1 MTNRCMARTTRN
13 GGEANTV
20 MGTVREVHVGSV
32 LSRRMAS
39 RRRDLGMRTARDHVG
54 CVVGAWQCM

>member
-13 GGEANTV
+13 GGEGNTV
-20 MGTVREVHVGSV
+20 MGTVREVGSV

-39 RRRDLGMRTARDHVG
+39 RRRDLGMRTAQDYTG
-54 CVVGAWQCM
+54 CIVGAWQCI